1 MSTIDTIRERAPR
14 AGLRRLGAFVLYLV
28 GRYDLAVERFRSRR
42 ALEDLD
48 ERLLRDIGVS
58 FEEASQEYQRPFWD

>member
-1 MSTIDTIRERAPR
+1 
-14 AGLRRLGAFVLYLV
+14 LRRLGAFVLYLV

-58 FEEASQEYQRPFWD
+58 FEEASQEYQRPLWD

>member
-1 MSTIDTIRERAPR
+1 MSAIDTIRGRTSHS
-14 AGLRRLGAFVLYLV
+14 GLRRFGVFALYLV
-28 GRYDLAVERFRSRR
+28 GRYDLAVERFRSRQ

-58 FEEASQEYQRPFWD
+58 FEEASQEHQRPFWD